1 MPMMIFDIYPAIDVE
16 EPICRTMA
24 EGPEEALA
32 LTRQNAWAEQ
42 RMTKTAYAERV
53 EE

>member
-1 MPMMIFDIYPAIDVE
+1 MTLFDIFPALDAV

-32 LTRQNAWAEQ
+32 LTSQKTWAGQ
-42 RMTKTAYAERV
+42 QMTETAYAERV

>member
-1 MPMMIFDIYPAIDVE
+1 MPMTLFDIFPALDAV